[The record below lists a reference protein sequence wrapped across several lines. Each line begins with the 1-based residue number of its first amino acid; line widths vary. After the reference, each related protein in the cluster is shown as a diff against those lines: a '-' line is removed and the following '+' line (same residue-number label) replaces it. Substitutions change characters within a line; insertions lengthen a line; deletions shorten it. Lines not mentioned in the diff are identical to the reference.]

1 MVVFNYVSYGKV
13 GFKYFIRYKYG
24 IEIKSLYIKPSKMS
38 GYTKILMKLSMH
50 EIFWLKIKN
59 W

>member
-13 GFKYFIRYKYG
+13 GFKYFIRFKYG
-24 IEIKSLYIKPSKMS
+24 IEIKLLYIKPSKMS

-50 EIFWLKIKN
+50 EIF
-59 W
+59 